1 MSKKNVLFAS
11 IVMAIL
17 AGCSGLKKEAVVS
30 EESER
35 VDWKSLERLNP
46 MPDWLYDAKFGIYY
60 SWGVFTVPEYDS
72 EWYPRNMYDVKSKT
86 YEYHKVK
93 YGDQAVFGY
102 HHLVPLFTA
111 TRFDAGEWALLAKE
125 AGAGFA
131 GPIAEHHDGFSM
143 WKSEVNPWNAK
154 DMGPK
159 RDIVGELQKAVTGQG
174 MKFFVSFHHAR
185 QLQRNAKEDNGGGY
199 DSHYIYNK
207 EWHTS
212 STDPKLS
219 LLYGNME
226 EQEFHDFWFSK
237 LREVVDGYS
246 PDFIYFDSWL
256 NLIPESYRYKFCNY
270 YLKHAERKRQEI
282 GISYKQY
289 DLPITVGV
297 HDIEKGG
304 HTEIVKPAWMT
315 DDTMCFGSW
324 SYTVDQ
330 KIKPMSMVLHSLIDI
345 VSKNGVLLL
354 DGSPRAD
361 GSIPEE
367 QKALMRGMGQWLK
380 MNGEAIYGTRPW
392 LIHGGGPTASQAN
405 AHGGMVTTNVYTA
418 EDFRYTQ
425 SKDGKNI
432 YIIFLGEL
440 VPGSCIRMRD
450 FAPHR
455 YPPTT
460 PVKKVVELVSGKEVE
475 LRQTDSAFYFTV
487 PDVPM
492 DKHAVVFKMI
502 LE

>member
-1 MSKKNVLFAS
+1 MKKSIILFACVAISVLF
-11 IVMAIL
+11 
-17 AGCSGLKKEAVVS
+17 GCSSGKENAAVDQAVV
-30 EESER
+30 
-35 VDWKSLERLNP
+35 DWQALERPNP
-46 MPDWLYDAKFGIYY
+46 MPDWLYDAKFGIYF
-60 SWGVFTVPEYDS
+60 SWGVYTVPEFDS
-72 EWYPRNMYDVKSKT
+72 EWYPRNMYLTDHIAFEHHKKT
-86 YEYHKVK
+86 
-93 YGDQAVFGY
+93 YGDQATFGY
-102 HHLVPLFTA
+102 HQLIPLFTG
-111 TRFDAGEWALLAKE
+111 TRFDADEWASLVKE

-143 WKSEVNPWNAK
+143 WNSKVNPWNAK
-154 DMGPK
+154 EMGPK
-159 RDIVGELQKAVTGQG
+159 RDIVGELKNAMSKQDL
-174 MKFFVSFHHAR
+174 KFFVSFHHAR
-185 QLQRNAKEDNGGGY
+185 QLQRNAMENNGGGY
-199 DSHYIYNK
+199 DSHFIYNK

-212 STDPKLS
+212 STDPKLR

-226 EQEFHDFWFSK
+226 EGEFSDFWFNK
-237 LREVVDGYS
+237 LKEVIDSYS

-256 NLIPESYRYKFCNY
+256 NLIPENYRWKFCSY
-270 YLKHAERKRQEI
+270 YLNHAEKNHQEV
-282 GISYKQY
+282 GISYKQN

-304 HTEIVKPAWMT
+304 HMEVFKPAWMT

-324 SYTVDQ
+324 SYTKDLQ
-330 KIKPMSMVLHSLIDI
+330 IKPLSMVLHSLIDI

-367 QKALMRGMGQWLK
+367 QKDLMRGLGQWLK
-380 MNGEAIYGTRPW
+380 VNGEAIYGTRPW
-392 LIHGGGPTASQAN
+392 WIHGGGPTTSQAN

-418 EDFRYTQ
+418 NDFRYTQ

-432 YIIFLGEL
+432 YILFLGEL
-440 VPGSCIRMRD
+440 TPGTRIRMRD

-460 PVKKVVELVSGKEVE
+460 AVQKVVELASGKEVKLE
-475 LRQTDSAFYFTV
+475 QTDSAFFFTV

-492 DKHAVVFKMI
+492 DKNAVVFKVMMK
-502 LE
+502 